1 VQPDGFDYSFNGGFG
16 GGGGAG
22 YFGGGGGGG
31 YSGGGGGASQPF
43 GTGVGGGG
51 GSYVDPSLTLVNA
64 TGGANGTDDTGG
76 AAGLNG
82 SITITLVGSGAPAS
96 FTYTGSETSYT
107 LSTAGLYDIV
117 AVGAQGGGGG
127 YGGSGGYGTA
137 LEATS
142 SFAAGTVLD
151 LVVGG
156 AGISG
161 LYEFAAGGGG
171 GGTFVFQ
178 EDVAAADV
186 PEPASFA
193 LLGVGVVGVVSLRKR
208 RGGDA
213 P

>member
-1 VQPDGFDYSFNGGFG
+1 M
-16 GGGGAG
+16 A
-22 YFGGGGGGG
+22 
-31 YSGGGGGASQPF
+31 
-43 GTGVGGGG
+43 
-51 GSYVDPSLTLVNA
+51 
-64 TGGANGTDDTGG
+64 GANGTNDAAGG
-76 AAGLNG
+76 VGLNG
-82 SITITLVGSGAPAS
+82 SITITLVGSSAPVS

-127 YGGSGGYGTA
+127 YGGSGGYGTS

-171 GGTFVFQ
+171 GGTFVVE
-178 EDVAAADV
+178 EDAAASAV

-193 LLGVGVVGVVSLRKR
+193 LLGMGVAGVVSMRKR
-208 RGGDA
+208 RGGEA
-213 P
+213 PADQSLANAP